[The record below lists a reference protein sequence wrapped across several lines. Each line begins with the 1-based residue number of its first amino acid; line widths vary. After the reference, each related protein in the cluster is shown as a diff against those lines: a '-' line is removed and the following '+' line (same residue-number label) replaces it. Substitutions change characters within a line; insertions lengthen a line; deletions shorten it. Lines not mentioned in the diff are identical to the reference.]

1 MAMKTKVLFLCTE
14 NSCRTQ
20 MAEAF
25 LRELTGDE
33 LEIVS
38 AGSEAGR
45 LDPEAVAAMREVG
58 IDISSARTKSVN
70 PHLGEKFNYV
80 ITLCNR
86 EIERSCPIFPGALWR
101 QTWELESPASL
112 EADGMSHAM
121 AVRRARDKIRQHV
134 NEFVEKH
141 HHSGSGK
148 RKSTW
153 T

>member
-1 MAMKTKVLFLCTE
+1 MAMKTRVLFLCTE

-45 LDPEAVAAMREVG
+45 LDPCG
-58 IDISSARTKSVN
+58 LD
-70 PHLGEKFNYV
+70 
-80 ITLCNR
+80 
-86 EIERSCPIFPGALWR
+86 
-101 QTWELESPASL
+101 SPAAL
-112 EADGMSHAM
+112 EAHGMSHAM
-121 AVRRARDKIRQHV
+121 AVRYARDKIRRHV
-134 NEFVEKH
+134 ADFVAEH
-141 HHSGSGK
+141 HHSKSGK